1 MCVCRQYELMQRKA
15 RLESIQQTRLQLEQ
29 EEERLFFF
37 QNWDRIDMEKE
48 EKVAQWVRTLPRTDW
63 NLVRYTLRIGDSGN
77 RLLYQL
83 GKKQCLNCVILAV
96 PFRIRP

>member
-63 NLVRYTLRIGDSGN
+63 NLVSTKLYSSHREFRLRY
-77 RLLYQL
+77 YV
-83 GKKQCLNCVILAV
+83 GKKQLINGVV
-96 PFRIRP
+96 